1 MIDENIQLLLDEAE
15 DGMKKTLLWLQSEL
29 HSVRAGRATPSMI
42 ENVRIDY
49 YGSQTPLNQ
58 IASISATQPD
68 LLVVQP
74 WDRSVLSDIEKAI
87 QKSELSVNPNND
99 GKVIRINIPPLTE
112 ERRQELVKVAKNK
125 GEQCRVSIRNI
136 RREVIEKLRTAE
148 KSGDLPED
156 DRHRGEKE
164 AQELTDKFITEIG
177 QTIAVKEEEIMTV

>member
-74 WDRSVLSDIEKAI
+74 WDRSALKDIERGIMAAN
-87 QKSELSVNPNND
+87 LGLNPSND
-99 GKVIRINIPPLTE
+99 GTIIRIPVPPLTE
-112 ERRQELVKVAKNK
+112 ERRIDLAKTARTR
-125 GEQCRVSIRNI
+125 GEEAKIAIRNI
-136 RREVIEKLRTAE
+136 RRHVKDEI
-148 KSGDLPED
+148 KSVQQEESLPED
-156 DRHRGEKE
+156 MRYEGEDLL
-164 AQELTDKFITEIG
+164 QEITDNSIKKIEILLKR
-177 QTIAVKEEEIMTV
+177 KEEEIMEV